1 MRIIMLGAG
10 CFALWIGL
18 SGAAFAA
25 ERCPAQA
32 QQINDSNSLLLLG
45 GTARGPIKQVVVGE
59 FGKDVN
65 QQKRILGQFDR
76 CGALVRADIS
86 FDKNEG
92 NMKLAMVQSI
102 ARVSDGWQSVYD
114 LSVFVVKEGQS
125 EEVNRKQG
133 TVNYLVSKRGII
145 TSSTDAFLLKG
156 EKGFT
161 ETTNSFDSRLRLIKS
176 VARGSDEQANG
187 EYRYQWNSKNQLT
200 SASSDS
206 NKMTWSYDKQDREL
220 RLLTLTHNA
229 NSELTSVDECQL
241 WDQQG
246 NCTLSY
252 SHETEVFAKG
262 EINRHISAAYRFE
275 YWDR

>member
-1 MRIIMLGAG
+1 MKIIMLGAG
-10 CFALWIGL
+10 CFMLWAGV
-18 SGAAFAA
+18 SAASAA
-25 ERCPAQA
+25 EGCPAQA
-32 QQINDSNSLLLLG
+32 TQINDSNSLVLLG
-45 GTARGPIKQVVVGE
+45 GTAKGPIKQVVVGE

-76 CGALVRADIS
+76 CGALLRADIS
-86 FDKNEG
+86 YDKAEG
-92 NMKLAMVQSI
+92 NMMLRMVQNI
-102 ARVSDGWQSVYD
+102 ARVTSGWQSVYD
-114 LSVFVVKEGQS
+114 MSVFVIKDGQPV
-125 EEVNRKQG
+125 EVNRKQG
-133 TVNYLVSKRGII
+133 TVNYLVSTKGII

-187 EYRYQWNSKNQLT
+187 EFRYKWNNKNQLVN
-200 SASSDS
+200 SSS
-206 NKMTWSYDKQDREL
+206 GNSKMSWSYDKQDREQ

-229 NSELTSVDECQL
+229 NSDLTSVDECQL
-241 WDQQG
+241 WDERG

-252 SHETEVFAKG
+252 SHETEVFPQG

-275 YWDR
+275 YWEQ